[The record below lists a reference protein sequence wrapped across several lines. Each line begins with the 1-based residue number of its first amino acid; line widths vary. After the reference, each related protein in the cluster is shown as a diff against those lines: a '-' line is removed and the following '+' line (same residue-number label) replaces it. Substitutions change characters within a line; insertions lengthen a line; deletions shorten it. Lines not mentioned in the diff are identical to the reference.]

1 MIIQLKI
8 LLAIIYS
15 STFIFCINR
24 PFYNNSKWDNPKI
37 VPDIIIN
44 SNQEKNSFLNFGH
57 SECSLAFLEKYKY
70 IFSENGIEFI
80 EKSKYINKGDKE
92 NCITK
97 KSLNHTYTITDI
109 KIEGGDNL
117 NYTVNSDDTIEFYFN
132 LQSKKKAIITYKA
145 FYKENLSKFYY
156 QFRTYIGR
164 YTKYIFRAR
173 QPLEIIGTK
182 NGWLNEAKQKNGAI
196 YCYSNGNNKNGFYET
211 LYLSAYG
218 IKFKSELSI
227 SLDFTIGRIL
237 KYIKVPNLHE
247 FGNNEIITNKVLS
260 NLKENEYTVE
270 NDKRFITIKS
280 NKRYRKFHFTFLK
293 EFQSKLDNEWI
304 MKGADLVNTCTIK
317 TKNKVIEILS
327 NSNSK
332 EKDYIILGRWVYN
345 NIEYKEVCSGAEMT
359 VDEILEKKVGVC
371 HHKTLLY
378 NSFLN
383 CIGIDAMYT
392 NGFAHT
398 KNNNN
403 IDLETRHAWTVA
415 KIDGKWIPLDSTW
428 NIFNGK
434 LHLGHIFRYYGEK
447 YRSTSGDWGI
457 FGFTSSTNEEKSESI
472 PVNLKITALNFFSR
486 ELDDD
491 DEGDFDI
498 LEDDDEGE
506 GDFEITFN
514 NYYIYIIIILLV
526 VIFYILVIC
535 FIRRKRRNKN
545 EGLLNK
551 DCELNDLND

>member
-57 SECSLAFLEKYKY
+57 SECSLAFLEKYYKY

-92 NCITK
+92 NCVMNE
-97 KSLNHTYTITDI
+97 SLNHIYTITDI

-132 LQSKKKAIITYKA
+132 LQSKKNVIITYKA
-145 FYKENLSKFYY
+145 FYKKNLSKFYY
-156 QFRTYIGR
+156 KFRTYIGS

-173 QPLEIIGTK
+173 QPLEIIRTK

-280 NKRYRKFHFTFLK
+280 NERYRKFHFTFLK
-293 EFQSKLDNEWI
+293 EFQSKVDNEWI
-304 MKGADLVNTCTIK
+304 LDGADLVSSCTTK

-327 NSNSK
+327 SSNSK
-332 EKDYIILGRWVYN
+332 EKDYIK
-345 NIEYKEVCSGAEMT
+345 NIRKM
-359 VDEILEKKVGVC
+359 
-371 HHKTLLY
+371 
-378 NSFLN
+378 
-383 CIGIDAMYT
+383 
-392 NGFAHT
+392 
-398 KNNNN
+398 
-403 IDLETRHAWTVA
+403 
-415 KIDGKWIPLDSTW
+415 
-428 NIFNGK
+428 
-434 LHLGHIFRYYGEK
+434 
-447 YRSTSGDWGI
+447 
-457 FGFTSSTNEEKSESI
+457 
-472 PVNLKITALNFFSR
+472 
-486 ELDDD
+486 
-491 DEGDFDI
+491 DI
-498 LEDDDEGE
+498 
-506 GDFEITFN
+506 
-514 NYYIYIIIILLV
+514 
-526 VIFYILVIC
+526 
-535 FIRRKRRNKN
+535 
-545 EGLLNK
+545 
-551 DCELNDLND
+551 